1 MWWFEKKIGLKIPDI
16 PALHR
21 GKAVERAFSM
31 VLREN
36 PALIMSNAPTNI
48 LDSVPLS
55 DTGVPDREQRNG
67 WPAQYLLPLKQEE
80 QPTTIEDLKD
90 WAIERLELHLKRA
103 IEEEKTSWEKNPR
116 KSGV

>member
-21 GKAVERAFSM
+21 GKLLKGFQHG
-31 VLREN
+31 LREN

-67 WPAQYLLPLKQEE
+67 
-80 QPTTIEDLKD
+80 
-90 WAIERLELHLKRA
+90 
-103 IEEEKTSWEKNPR
+103 
-116 KSGV
+116 